1 MTSLWSALNPHLL
14 LEPDVP
20 QVDVLEAEKGG
31 KGLTLVDVGNVAR
44 EKKNKNTS
52 AKK

>member
-1 MTSLWSALNPHLL
+1 MTSLWSALKPHLL

-20 QVDVLEAEKGG
+20 QVDVLKAEEGG
-31 KGLTLVDVGNVAR
+31 KGLALVDVGNVAR
-44 EKKNKNTS
+44 KKKNKNAS